1 MALKKS
7 AQNAQEGVGQA
18 ENGLAVNSTKNAE
31 KPVKAAQRGAD
42 KELYSGYQQFVYIGP
57 SLPNGS
63 LKENTVLEGSLP
75 EVLEFL
81 SEQAENY
88 PQIRQWIVP
97 VNRLAEYAAKVKR
110 GGNIISRYYKDI
122 VSAMQGNRRG

>member
-18 ENGLAVNSTKNAE
+18 ENGLAV

-88 PQIRQWIVP
+88 PQIRQLIVP